1 MQPEKVTLCL
11 HCTKLTISDTAA
23 SELEHWPTLAQ
34 LRPSSVNCAICQ
46 ILLGCFDER
55 VKEALHRFKQIEE
68 STAEQCSLSL
78 KLINSPSFKSQ
89 ISYKYIEAGI
99 DLPNKFQYV
108 WRFHVAA
115 CESSGQSYCIDIAM
129 ESANECWS
137 SAVPDVNDVG

>member
-1 MQPEKVTLCL
+1 MQPDKVTLCL

-34 LRPSSVNCAICQ
+34 LRPSSVNCAICK
-46 ILLGCFDER
+46 ILLGCFEER
-55 VKEALHRFKQIEE
+55 VREALHRFKQIEE
-68 STAEQCSLSL
+68 STAERCSLSL
-78 KLINSPSFKSQ
+78 KLINSPSLVSR
-89 ISYKYIEAGI
+89 ISYKHIEAGI

-115 CESSGQSYCIDIAM
+115 CESSGQNYGIDIAM

-137 SAVPDVNDVG
+137 SAVSDAKDVG